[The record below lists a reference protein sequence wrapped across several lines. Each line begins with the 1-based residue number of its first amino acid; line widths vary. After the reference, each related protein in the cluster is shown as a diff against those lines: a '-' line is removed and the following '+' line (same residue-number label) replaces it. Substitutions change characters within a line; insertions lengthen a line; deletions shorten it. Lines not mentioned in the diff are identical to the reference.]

1 MCRCCGGPGE
11 GAWMPGISSSTE
23 GEIEPSTGRK
33 HAHLPYL
40 LELMGWQLGVNGVN
54 SLPRAIP
61 LLLCRHFLSEIHFLM
76 GPTQM
81 YSLVILHSHSAEDK
95 PGLRRRGRQKESAEP
110 SYQSLR
116 MGGQPL
122 QPAAAIG
129 QWLALRT
136 ATTSGLSTPTLKA
149 SECLGLGPSCL
160 GSRLSLYSICPR
172 AN

>member
-11 GAWMPGISSSTE
+11 GAWMPGSSSSTE
-23 GEIEPSTGRK
+23 GDIEPSTGRK

-40 LELMGWQLGVNGVN
+40 LWLMGWQLGVNGVN
-54 SLPRAIP
+54 SLSKAIP
-61 LLLCRHFLSEIHFLM
+61 LLPCRHLLSETHFLM
-76 GPTQM
+76 GPIQM

-95 PGLRRRGRQKESAEP
+95 PGLRRRDRQKESAEP

-116 MGGQPL
+116 TGGEPL

-136 ATTSGLSTPTLKA
+136 TPTSGLSTPNLKA
-149 SECLGLGPSCL
+149 SRVLGTWALLLGIQA
-160 GSRLSLYSICPR
+160 LSVPHLSQS
-172 AN
+172 